1 MEEKIA
7 VDSNIIIAALLKG
20 KAYFLIKEFSRQGI
34 NFISTK
40 ANQKE
45 VLKYLPFI
53 AEKLELKVDFIK
65 ITFSLLPIK
74 YLEPSKKFLEKA
86 KVIIRDPD
94 DVPLLAI
101 ALEHKIPVWTNDKD
115 FENTG
120 IEVITTQEMAKKF
133 YKN

>member
-1 MEEKIA
+1 MEEKTA
-7 VDSNIIIAALLKG
+7 VDSNILISALLKG
-20 KAYFLIKEFSRQGI
+20 KVYPLIKKLRRQGI
-34 NFISTK
+34 KFISTK

-45 VLKYLPFI
+45 VLKYLPFT
-53 AEKLELKVDFIK
+53 AEKLKLEIDFIK
-65 ITFSLLPIK
+65 LTFSLLPVE

-86 KVIIRDPD
+86 KGIIGDPD

-120 IEVITTQEMAKKF
+120 IELITTEEMVKKVL
-133 YKN
+133 